1 MYIKLDRLF
10 CDVLV
15 EFYLLVYICE
25 ILYRIW
31 LYIYIYV
38 YLVCF
43 LFDLV
48 DFDREKFS
56 VLGILILVGSD
67 YIEDKLEKS

>member
-1 MYIKLDRLF
+1 MMVSVFL
-10 CDVLV
+10 
-15 EFYLLVYICE
+15 EFYLLAYICE

-56 VLGILILVGSD
+56 VSGILILVGSD

>member
-56 VLGILILVGSD
+56 VSGILILVGSD

>member
-1 MYIKLDRLF
+1 MKYCIGYDYIYIKKL
-10 CDVLV
+10 
-15 EFYLLVYICE
+15 
-25 ILYRIW
+25 
-31 LYIYIYV
+31 YIYV

-56 VLGILILVGSD
+56 VSGILILVGSD
-67 YIEDKLEKS
+67 YIEDKSEKS

>member
-1 MYIKLDRLF
+1 MLDRLF

-56 VLGILILVGSD
+56 VSGILILVGSD
-67 YIEDKLEKS
+67 YIEEKSEKS

>member
-1 MYIKLDRLF
+1 MI
-10 CDVLV
+10 
-15 EFYLLVYICE
+15 
-25 ILYRIW
+25 
-31 LYIYIYV
+31 IYIYLCLFSV
-38 YLVCF
+38 F

-56 VLGILILVGSD
+56 VSGILILVGSD

>member
-56 VLGILILVGSD
+56 VSGILILVGSD
-67 YIEDKLEKS
+67 YIEEKLEKS

>member
-1 MYIKLDRLF
+1 M
-10 CDVLV
+10 
-15 EFYLLVYICE
+15 
-25 ILYRIW
+25 YRIW

-56 VLGILILVGSD
+56 VSGILILVGSD
-67 YIEDKLEKS
+67 YIEEKSEKS